1 MPVVSPAEMHEDG
14 LTIPEDKNN
23 PGLYLWHKHYRKGS
37 SLPKSLLFESSAL
50 TGDTVFIFLQ
60 GDAGVLKAN

>member
-1 MPVVSPAEMHEDG
+1 MAQ
-14 LTIPEDKNN
+14 
-23 PGLYLWHKHYRKGS
+23 HYRKGS